1 LHPASPE
8 GYAGIKRF
16 LAMTAFLVGIETNK
30 ETEMKDAIKSFIVP
44 VLLSG
49 VWGVI
54 AFLGGYAVFNM
65 FSPSR
70 EFFYPILLAGVVFAS
85 TLSTFTRGSGVSG
98 SRAALT
104 GFISGFI
111 YLLVSPL
118 FPLLASIL
126 AGACLGGG
134 LSTGGRRFGG
144 FLDGIISTLKG
155 MIILPLV
162 ILSGEFLSVLV
173 FIFTESVILGCFLW
187 GAWLGLGVCLIRFPV
202 FRREGGRDE
211 LRMIP
216 GLEEF
221 RAESREIERDLR
233 EFNEG
238 TG

>member
-1 LHPASPE
+1 
-8 GYAGIKRF
+8 
-16 LAMTAFLVGIETNK
+16 
-30 ETEMKDAIKSFIVP
+30 MKAEIKSFIVP

-65 FSPSR
+65 FSPGR
-70 EFFYPILLAGVVFAS
+70 AFFYPILLAGVVFAS
-85 TLSTFTRGSGVSG
+85 TFSKFENGSVVSG
-98 SRAALT
+98 SRAAVT
-104 GFISGFI
+104 GFASGFI

-134 LSTGGRRFGG
+134 LSAGSRRFGG
-144 FLDGIISTLKG
+144 FLDGVISTLKG

-162 ILSGEFLSVLV
+162 IVSGEFLSVLALIYTNSV
-173 FIFTESVILGCFLW
+173 LLCCFIW

-202 FRREGGRDE
+202 FGKGGKRDE

-221 RAESREIERDLR
+221 REESREIERDLR

-238 TG
+238 IG